1 MSGETGNDI
10 PEKRI
15 QDGKDEKTMAEKVKK
30 KTSIGGQALIEGV
43 MMRGPEKTAMAV
55 RHSSGEIRQKCWDTE
70 NRKAPAVFR
79 VPVLRGIYNFISSMK
94 AGYRCM
100 MDSVTMSGMEEELTA
115 LEREEKVKK
124 AAEKRAKA
132 EGCEVTP
139 ELLAEEDAAFEAAQ
153 KKTEKPEKSGLMNAT
168 MAVGT
173 VLGVVLAVVLFMWLP
188 RLAVGGLEKL
198 FSTSFSAV
206 VRSGIEQ
213 LIKLAVMV
221 LYMWLISL
229 MKDIHRVFCYH
240 GAEHKTIFC
249 YEKGL
254 PLTVENVRPQRRF
267 HPRCGTSF
275 LILMIL
281 VSLLFSTLIQWI
293 FPGVYT
299 VKWLWV
305 LAKLLMIPLVCGF
318 GYELLKL
325 CGRYD
330 NWLTRAVAAP
340 GMWVQRITTKEPDDS
355 MIECAIAALEAV
367 IPEDAEKDVWR

>member
-1 MSGETGNDI
+1 
-10 PEKRI
+10 
-15 QDGKDEKTMAEKVKK
+15 MAEQVKK

-55 RHSSGEIRQKCWDTE
+55 RHSSGEIRQKCWDTDTK
-70 NRKAPAVFR
+70 KAPAVFR
-79 VPVLRGIYNFISSMK
+79 LPVLRGIYNFIASMK
-94 AGYRCM
+94 TGYRCM
-100 MDSVTMSGMEEELTA
+100 MDSVSMSGMEEELTA

-132 EGCEVTP
+132 EGVAVTP
-139 ELLAEEDAAFEAAQ
+139 ELLAEEEAAFDAAR
-153 KKTEKPEKSGLMNAT
+153 KKTEKDGKNGLMGAT

-173 VLGVVLAVVLFMWLP
+173 VLGVALAVVLFMWLP

-198 FSTSFSAV
+198 FSATFPAIA
-206 VRSGIEQ
+206 RSGIEQ

-254 PLTVENVRPQRRF
+254 PLTVDNVRPQRRF

-281 VSLLFSTLIQWI
+281 VSLLLSTLIQLI

-305 LAKLLMIPLVCGF
+305 VAKLLMIPLVCGF

-330 NWLTRAVAAP
+330 NLLTRIVAAP

-355 MIECAIAALEAV
+355 MIECAIAALTAV

>member
-1 MSGETGNDI
+1 
-10 PEKRI
+10 
-15 QDGKDEKTMAEKVKK
+15 MAEQVKK

-70 NRKAPAVFR
+70 TAKAPAPFR
-79 VPVLRGIYNFISSMK
+79 LPVLRGIYNFIGSMK
-94 AGYRCM
+94 VGYRCM
-100 MDSVTMSGMEEELTA
+100 MDSVSMSGMEEELTA

-132 EGCEVTP
+132 EGIEVTP
-139 ELLAEEDAAFEAAQ
+139 ELLAEEDAAFSAAQ
-153 KKTEKPEKSGLMNAT
+153 KKSKKDEKNGLMGAT

-173 VLGVVLAVVLFMWLP
+173 VLGVALAVVLFMWLP

-198 FSTSFSAV
+198 FSAAFPAI

-229 MKDIHRVFCYH
+229 MKDIHRVFSYH

-281 VSLLFSTLIQWI
+281 VSLLFSTLIQLI

-299 VKWLWV
+299 VRWLWV
-305 LAKLLMIPLVCGF
+305 IAKLLLIPLVCGF

-330 NWLTRAVAAP
+330 NWLTRIVAAP
-340 GMWVQRITTKEPDDS
+340 GMWVQRITTKEPDDG
-355 MIECAIAALEAV
+355 MIECAIAALTAV